1 MKLRPERKQI
11 YLKLRILPCL
21 KICISETANSV
32 FKSAHRLSLD
42 FGNNAVV
49 VGSKY
54 MGNSWREKN
63 RECTYLE
70 RGEAGSAF
78 YQQPGFA

>member
-1 MKLRPERKQI
+1 MKHRPERKQNV
-11 YLKLRILPCL
+11 RILTFL
-21 KICISETANSV
+21 KICVFETENSV

-49 VGSKY
+49 VLCKY

-63 RECTYLE
+63 RECTFLE
-70 RGEAGSAF
+70 RGEAKSGF

>member
-1 MKLRPERKQI
+1 MKHRPERKQNI
-11 YLKLRILPCL
+11 FEIENLLCL
-21 KICISETANSV
+21 KICVSETANSV

-49 VGSKY
+49 VRSKY
-54 MGNSWREKN
+54 MGNSWQEKN